1 MHGAFSGV
9 PNVRGVASAMNEPST
24 SEKTVRTHQGARL
37 SLTSLDSHHHHQPDK
52 RLFTHIGEVWLVKSA
67 CAPTKCTPKKVWC
80 TPPWRLVHIK
90 EGLVHTK
97 WRLVHTKEGLLHTIE
112 GLVHTTMEVSAHQ
125 GGSGAHQMEVSAHQR
140 RVIAHHRGAGAHHH
154 GSGGSLRL
162 AWWKVERPALHPK
175 YWRCQWLASVVIRW
189 WNWNNWN
196 KVSWIFFDKNSNFLA
211 YNTTFSRNNQPP
223 SDFLKKEGPNQS
235 CEIY

>member
-97 WRLVHTKEGLLHTIE
+97 WRLLC
-112 GLVHTTMEVSAHQ
+112 
-125 GGSGAHQMEVSAHQR
+125 R

-154 GSGGSLRL
+154 GSGGLLRL

-196 KVSWIFFDKNSNFLA
+196 KVSWIFFFVSFLTRTA
-211 YNTTFSRNNQPP
+211 IFWLTTP
-223 SDFLKKEGPNQS
+223 LLA
-235 CEIY
+235 EIINRQAIF